1 MSSGHSGDPGSSA
14 SSAEGTAALV
24 LIAGVVLAIGVLAFA
39 LVSTDDLARSIVT
52 GLVFLYPAAA
62 YAIDRD
68 DDPTNILPPVPV
80 TVAAGLVA
88 GIVATLSFV
97 SGTGPTLDRTLYAL
111 FLAATILLPAAAYA
125 TGYGDPPTRPA
136 PWAIV
141 VGGTTGGVVL
151 LIATVAS
158 GVPGYG
164 AGTALLAF
172 VSGVGYAHS
181 QGFEISRQIQRRM
194 LSVSLLLAVGCLAIA
209 LSGYQPLGFVSVA
222 IVTLLAPTG
231 AVILTRS

>member
-68 DDPTNILPPVPV
+68 DDPTNFLPPVPV

-97 SGTGPTLDRTLYAL
+97 SGTGPTLDRTLYGCFSRRL
-111 FLAATILLPAAAYA
+111 SSFQQQH
-125 TGYGDPPTRPA
+125 TRPDTVTRLLVLRRG
-136 PWAIV
+136 PSSWA
-141 VGGTTGGVVL
+141 G
-151 LIATVAS
+151 
-158 GVPGYG
+158 
-164 AGTALLAF
+164 LLAE
-172 VSGVGYAHS
+172 SS
-181 QGFEISRQIQRRM
+181 
-194 LSVSLLLAVGCLAIA
+194 C
-209 LSGYQPLGFVSVA
+209 
-222 IVTLLAPTG
+222 
-231 AVILTRS
+231 